1 MAQTETGAAG
11 TMHFEPGGVTF
22 WSKTNKPAGG
32 LFRRVKSLSSESPLS
47 GLTRRWS
54 RSVNG
59 RLSPGYPVCCL
70 TGK

>member
-47 GLTRRWS
+47 GLTRR
-54 RSVNG
+54 
-59 RLSPGYPVCCL
+59 
-70 TGK
+70 